1 MKITYLGPAFGDT
14 DQEEDQNSG
23 FLGDLGTAIK
33 QGFTTDLA
41 RTATGLADLGGA
53 ALGADTSLTA
63 MADKAGL
70 AEIDRGYYNELTP
83 ETQEQL
89 RNIENADGFFGTL
102 AAGIANPR
110 GTAYNIART
119 FAPMA
124 TGVGAGAVAGRL
136 IGAVGSR
143 VLTRQAVKTLGK
155 TEKADLLKKTANQ
168 LRDKYIQGSMAAGE
182 GIVGAGSSAAQI
194 AQYNAEHPESRD
206 PLEGVG
212 WAGATGALTGAI
224 AYGAGRL
231 GGSIESAIGNKAVRN
246 ALSENTAALPRRI
259 ALGQIGKSA
268 LTEGLEELAQA
279 PGETIPQNIATN
291 QPWDEGLG
299 SNMAQSL
306 IAGSALGGAARG
318 AIYGADRLHRWATP
332 GESRPPV
339 QQETPDLGQAQ
350 GAVGDLVD
358 QPGVAPAQEAAT
370 TQEAPPAG
378 DEYSALLNAAAQRAQ
393 ARAEEEAQA
402 KTDAELEKQ
411 ALKDQKEQEKLARQ
425 QAKEEEKQRKAA
437 EKQAAAEAK
446 VEKEQ
451 VFKLAENAYRQTF
464 RATAGEKVSPKA
476 VNRYNE
482 QVNSAPW
489 YQKVAKTV
497 DDLAQTEDSKVI
509 GSHDRRANLMDTL
522 YSLVEHPK
530 NAETGAIEMDSRTE
544 ADIADALDTLAEN
557 QRKKRTAEA
566 EEVADIYEM
575 LASRLRGE
583 STDRQSFYMKKFDDF
598 NKQSKPRQALTAEK
612 MLDAKKPVKNAPNVS
627 LTIDDN
633 GTKRTFQ
640 GSVVN
645 GRFTPDRAQMRMLAK
660 ANGYTKPK
668 DVSAFINDYAQ
679 KFPVVA
685 KPKTASGEKQ
695 TAQVQPAETVATE
708 TPVETVK
715 AAKPAKKAAAK
726 TENPAKELL
735 RRYLKQTKRSG
746 DAMMRELSQE
756 DKTRFEA
763 YLDVLEADAKGRS
776 EFEASLPTRQRP
788 KFRKMMEGRNASNAT
803 PAAETPIKATKK
815 KKPSKEEDAKPEPAP
830 VETPAEPESE
840 LYEDD
845 SKDVPAKEPEPQH
858 AKGVQLLRRILR
870 HKTSDGKAEEF
881 TSMKPDEQEEVRGI
895 VEKVFSIR
903 AKDFVPYFNKRETK
917 ELGKLSKEAFYM
929 NAKEKEATAGMAQR
943 VGSETGEIN
952 VKSQVDEDDAADV
965 TSTITGDTT
974 PESNVGMGGTL
985 ADAEVLATDEEA
997 VGTGAKAEN
1006 VGKNYMYRDLLYK
1019 PLLSAPF
1026 NQPKGGKRLI
1036 EMDTRH
1042 GKVTP
1047 AGIEALSNELS
1058 SNEEARTLVRDVLT
1072 SSDAVDLMVN
1082 LVSAK
1087 PTPTRLNA
1095 LEDFHGAYLDLAD
1108 KAGVKSEDIQL
1119 ADHILLGG
1127 ILEFQKKLGKATAAT
1142 HNEVSL
1148 APTESTI
1155 KEDSA
1160 KAARGNL
1167 TREASRLV
1175 RSATG
1180 ADVEAIDIDA
1190 LNAITANAKTE
1201 VGKAAVNNGMYVVT
1215 KYGQGVAIPV
1225 KDVLA
1230 SENPEVDFKGVFSD
1244 RFIKGV
1250 IPALKAWVAKGYA
1263 IDEGMLLVDRTE
1275 PLFKLVNDTTN
1286 YQKTRG
1292 SYVSLGEDSRM
1303 FALSLDGNLSPS
1315 IRGES
1320 PKLLTFMYGAPEG
1333 TVAFEDTLPF
1343 HELTHAAVDGNK
1355 ELLDWTVKQLQE
1367 GAAKEALALVDRVA
1381 NGSDT
1386 TLDANLRKAVEHE
1399 LLYPFTAAKKLNAPL
1414 ARQQEV
1420 AADEMTSALVSLCER
1435 YPEFLK
1441 MLESSNEFPKLL
1453 NIYRRVQQNVDTSSN
1468 EHGRSNR
1475 HNQEARSGDRVRL
1488 EEVGARPD
1496 GGRREDDGRVH
1507 GEAAGLGEGTSGE
1520 PVGRSGSGNEDGRR
1534 PASEEVRRAYGRV
1547 QEEGRR
1553 FLRTH
1558 PGIRKA
1564 LGNLGGLVFKG
1575 ALGGLFTKDVISL
1588 AYKATGIKA
1597 FKDYGDT
1604 WGQLDSRRNAYLK
1617 DPSRIYKKY
1626 SSLSQADKDKA
1637 NAYINEAVISGHWG
1651 FVRGNHAFK
1660 TAKEFSDFVEGKQA
1674 SFIKAENAAKA
1685 KGAANATEN
1694 WVAKEEEM
1702 GRKFNALP
1710 PAVQDVVRSV
1720 FNNGVDTL
1728 DTQLRIL
1735 KEQMYPLV
1743 QKALNAAESK
1753 EEVDA
1758 ALDEFNTKVKDIEK
1772 RYTELRN
1779 SPYCPLI
1786 RTGSHAVVVK
1796 SASLID
1802 TGTRLRA
1809 LSDKL
1814 AKEKNPSEDDKKLLK
1829 TLRSTMDAMESNGK
1843 DYIVEFVDG
1852 EGSAAVRADELH
1864 KAYPDAQ
1871 VDYFERMANDGTQ
1884 LPQYATI
1891 ERVLNMV
1898 ASRNAEGE
1906 AESTSIT
1913 QLKAILDDMYIKSLH
1928 DDAAKKRDLHRR
1940 KVGGY
1945 NANMLENF
1953 MHAAPATANRI
1964 AFMEMLPQIHK
1975 VSHQMDYEIRNIRD
1989 LHGATAAD
1997 ARSKASVYRNELVK
2011 RQEAMARPTSK
2022 TVGNVMRATSFG
2034 MLMTNPSYYIMNAT
2048 QPFMLSAPFM
2058 AGRFG
2063 LKSFKQLGDNM
2074 IAVYR
2079 LMKAD
2084 PDFEKLEEVMNDPK
2098 IKPEDKP
2105 MTMDEFK
2112 ALDHSR
2118 RNGNI
2123 DIGITQEFG
2132 DVSIGDRSG
2141 KAIKT
2146 AAEVSEKLTN
2156 VARRLEMLNR
2166 VATFLTAYRLE
2177 FARTKSKEKAR
2188 EYADSVIYET
2198 HGNYSAFNA
2207 PRYFNANWVTKLATQ
2222 FRKFQLIQAGEM
2234 IRMVSGAF
2242 RDADPEV
2249 RAEARRKLA
2258 WTMGVHL
2265 ALTGAKGAPFV
2276 GLILGAM
2283 AGAFG
2288 DDGDDAEDWIRK
2300 MINDK
2305 SVSDVLLEGLPSMAG
2320 VDVSGRLGA
2329 GQMLSPFPYVSTDA
2343 KTNRE
2348 AMLEYMLAILG
2359 PAGSLV
2365 ARGATAKDY
2374 FAQGDYYKA
2383 TEQVA
2388 PSFLTNVMKTYRLFT
2403 EGYTSK
2409 AGDVLVKPEDYDM
2422 SDAALQLFGFQPKTI
2437 SDRGRIQGSLLR
2449 HQEAFESEKTRIYM
2463 DFKKARRERDAAGM
2477 AAARR
2482 ELADLSKRSQAQG
2495 LKRYTYKDM
2504 LSAARAQSK
2513 RERNAIGGVAST
2525 KSNRRFLEEASKR

>member
-1 MKITYLGPAFGDT
+1 M
-14 DQEEDQNSG
+14 
-23 FLGDLGTAIK
+23 
-33 QGFTTDLA
+33 
-41 RTATGLADLGGA
+41 
-53 ALGADTSLTA
+53 
-63 MADKAGL
+63 
-70 AEIDRGYYNELTP
+70 
-83 ETQEQL
+83 
-89 RNIENADGFFGTL
+89 
-102 AAGIANPR
+102 
-110 GTAYNIART
+110 
-119 FAPMA
+119 
-124 TGVGAGAVAGRL
+124 
-136 IGAVGSR
+136 
-143 VLTRQAVKTLGK
+143 
-155 TEKADLLKKTANQ
+155 
-168 LRDKYIQGSMAAGE
+168 
-182 GIVGAGSSAAQI
+182 
-194 AQYNAEHPESRD
+194 
-206 PLEGVG
+206 
-212 WAGATGALTGAI
+212 
-224 AYGAGRL
+224 
-231 GGSIESAIGNKAVRN
+231 
-246 ALSENTAALPRRI
+246 
-259 ALGQIGKSA
+259 
-268 LTEGLEELAQA
+268 
-279 PGETIPQNIATN
+279 
-291 QPWDEGLG
+291 
-299 SNMAQSL
+299 
-306 IAGSALGGAARG
+306 
-318 AIYGADRLHRWATP
+318 
-332 GESRPPV
+332 
-339 QQETPDLGQAQ
+339 ETPA
-350 GAVGDLVD
+350 
-358 QPGVAPAQEAAT
+358 
-370 TQEAPPAG
+370 
-378 DEYSALLNAAAQRAQ
+378 
-393 ARAEEEAQA
+393 
-402 KTDAELEKQ
+402 
-411 ALKDQKEQEKLARQ
+411 
-425 QAKEEEKQRKAA
+425 
-437 EKQAAAEAK
+437 
-446 VEKEQ
+446 
-451 VFKLAENAYRQTF
+451 
-464 RATAGEKVSPKA
+464 
-476 VNRYNE
+476 
-482 QVNSAPW
+482 
-489 YQKVAKTV
+489 
-497 DDLAQTEDSKVI
+497 
-509 GSHDRRANLMDTL
+509 
-522 YSLVEHPK
+522 
-530 NAETGAIEMDSRTE
+530 
-544 ADIADALDTLAEN
+544 
-557 QRKKRTAEA
+557 
-566 EEVADIYEM
+566 
-575 LASRLRGE
+575 
-583 STDRQSFYMKKFDDF
+583 
-598 NKQSKPRQALTAEK
+598 
-612 MLDAKKPVKNAPNVS
+612 
-627 LTIDDN
+627 
-633 GTKRTFQ
+633 
-640 GSVVN
+640 
-645 GRFTPDRAQMRMLAK
+645 
-660 ANGYTKPK
+660 
-668 DVSAFINDYAQ
+668 
-679 KFPVVA
+679 
-685 KPKTASGEKQ
+685 
-695 TAQVQPAETVATE
+695 
-708 TPVETVK
+708 
-715 AAKPAKKAAAK
+715 
-726 TENPAKELL
+726 
-735 RRYLKQTKRSG
+735 
-746 DAMMRELSQE
+746 
-756 DKTRFEA
+756 
-763 YLDVLEADAKGRS
+763 
-776 EFEASLPTRQRP
+776 
-788 KFRKMMEGRNASNAT
+788 
-803 PAAETPIKATKK
+803 
-815 KKPSKEEDAKPEPAP
+815 
-830 VETPAEPESE
+830 ETPAEPESE

-845 SKDVPAKEPEPQH
+845 PKDVPSKEPEPQH

-870 HKTSDGKAEEF
+870 HKTSEGKADEF

-903 AKDFVPYFNKRETK
+903 AKDFVPYFNNRETK
-917 ELGKLSKEAFYM
+917 ELGKLSEEAFYM
-929 NAKEKEATAGMAQR
+929 NAKEMEATAGMAQR
-943 VGSETGEIN
+943 VGSDTGEIS
-952 VKSQVDEDDAADV
+952 VKSQVDEDDTADV

-1047 AGIEALSNELS
+1047 EGIEALSNELS
-1058 SNEEARTLVRDVLT
+1058 SNEEASALVREVLT
-1072 SSDAVDLMVN
+1072 SSGAVDLVVN

-1119 ADHILLGG
+1119 AEHILLGG

-1175 RSATG
+1175 RSATD
-1180 ADVEAIDIDA
+1180 ADVEAINIDA
-1190 LNAITANAKTE
+1190 LNEITANAKTE

-1230 SENPEVDFKGVFSD
+1230 SENPEVDFKGIFSD

-1263 IDEGMLLVDRTE
+1263 IDENMLLVNRTK
-1275 PLFKLVNDTTN
+1275 PLFTLANDPTN
-1286 YQKTRG
+1286 YQETKG
-1292 SYVSLGEDSRM
+1292 SYISLGEDSRM

-1333 TVAFEDTLPF
+1333 AVAFEDTLPF
-1343 HELTHAAVDGNK
+1343 HEFTHAAVDGNK

-1386 TLDANLRKAVEHE
+1386 TFDANLRKAAEHE
-1399 LLYPFTAAKKLNAPL
+1399 LLDPFTVGDKLNAPL
-1414 ARQQEV
+1414 ARKQEAV
-1420 AADEMTSALVSLCER
+1420 ADEMTAALVSLCER

-1441 MLESSNEFPKLL
+1441 MLEGSNEFPKLL
-1453 NIYRRVQQNVDTSSN
+1453 SIYRRVKQNVEAGND
-1468 EHGRSNR
+1468 EYGRGMGD
-1475 HNQEARSGDRVRL
+1475 HAEARQGDWVRF
-1488 EEVGARPD
+1488 EEIRTSLIREQR
-1496 GGRREDDGRVH
+1496 GGVQESRRGVH
-1507 GEAAGLGEGTSGE
+1507 EEEKGLGESPSGE
-1520 PVGRSGSGNEDGRR
+1520 PVGRSGSGDEDGRR
-1534 PASEEVRRAYGRV
+1534 PAAGRGAEAYGRV

-1637 NAYINEAVISGHWG
+1637 NAYINEAVINGHWG

-1674 SFIKAENAAKA
+1674 SFIKAEKAAKE
-1685 KGAANATEN
+1685 KGAANTTEN

-1743 QKALNAAESK
+1743 QQALNAAESK

-1814 AKEKNPSEDDKKLLK
+1814 AKEKNPSEGDKKLLK

-1852 EGSAAVRADELH
+1852 EGSAAVRADELR
-1864 KAYPDAQ
+1864 KAYPKAH
-1871 VDYFERMANDGTQ
+1871 VDHFERMANDGTQ

-1906 AESTSIT
+1906 AESASIT
-1913 QLKAILDDMYIKSLH
+1913 QLKAILDDMYIKSLQ

-2079 LMKAD
+2079 LTKAD

-2288 DDGDDAEDWIRK
+2288 DDGDDAEDWVRK

-2320 VDVSGRLGA
+2320 VDISGRLGA

-2348 AMLEYMLAILG
+2348 ALLEYMLAILG
-2359 PAGSLV
+2359 PAGALV